1 MANRNR
7 LRVLHLNLSGRGLGR
22 YGALFAR
29 ALAAH
34 PDVEVLSLVHPN
46 LLSSPVLQRVLQPV
60 PLETW
65 PLSSPLHKASLFPRL
80 PTLIR
85 KWRPDIIHDTA
96 GSGFAPGVLATWAGR
111 GRTPW
116 VVTEHDPEP
125 HLGMGTTLP
134 SRWARTLIRRHAHHI
149 FVHGPR
155 GKEIL
160 MRQGV
165 PEHRI
170 TVIYHGRLDP
180 LFAHGQK
187 ASVPREPH
195 TLLFFGAL
203 RPNKGIHLLVPI
215 ADRLHLKYPDLKM
228 VVAGS
233 SQVARELRKGPWPRE
248 LARILWEMRQ
258 RPYFEVHEGFIPDE
272 DVAPFF
278 QRASI
283 TLLPYL
289 EATQSGVVM
298 VAMPFGSVVLA
309 TRVGDLPFVIQDGDT
324 GLLAKPQLED
334 IIERVDWALSHPQEL
349 ERIRQN
355 AQRWVER
362 CRWEHIVARVV
373 HVYHRLLGR

>member
-1 MANRNR
+1 VNKGRI
-7 LRVLHLNLSGRGLGR
+7 RVLHLNLAAGGLGR
-22 YGALFAR
+22 YGLLFAR
-29 ALAAH
+29 ALAEH
-34 PDVEVLSLVHPN
+34 QDVEVLSVVHAE
-46 LLSSPVLQRVLQPV
+46 LLTSPVLQRLLQHV

-65 PLSSPLHKASLFPRL
+65 SPASRTRKLRLFPRL
-80 PTLIR
+80 RTLIR

-111 GRTPW
+111 GRTLL
-116 VVTEHDPEP
+116 H
-125 HLGMGTTLP
+125 

-203 RPNKGIHLLVPI
+203 RPNKGVHFLVPI